1 MLLLDE
7 PMGGMNQ
14 DEKEDMARY
23 ILDVNQERGVT
34 VVLIEHDMGVV
45 MDISDRVVV
54 LDRGRRIATGTPDEV
69 QRDAKVIEAYLGVP
83 KGGGRT

>member
-1 MLLLDE
+1 
-7 PMGGMNQ
+7 
-14 DEKEDMARY
+14 MARY

-45 MDISDRVVV
+45 MDISDKVVV
-54 LDRGRRIATGTPDEV
+54 LDRGRRIAAGTPDEV
-69 QRDAKVIEAYLGVP
+69 QRDANVIEAYLGVA

>member
-1 MLLLDE
+1 
-7 PMGGMNQ
+7 MGGMNQ

-54 LDRGRRIATGTPDEV
+54 LDRGRRIAAGTPDEV
-69 QRDAKVIEAYLGVP
+69 QRDQAVIEAYLGAT